1 MWVFVIVLSDKSA
14 AGAVGLR
21 SESRVKFSGVQQ
33 QLSESSLAS
42 TPPVA
47 ATAAAAA
54 AALHYELDEQSEQH
68 AVSPPKHITFDGDDD
83 ENDDSEYNMT
93 ELSPT
98 HVQRYIWQTVSLFYS
113 VFNCCE
119 TMQHS

>member
-1 MWVFVIVLSDKSA
+1 MLVFVIVLSDKSA
-14 AGAVGLR
+14 AAAAGLR
-21 SESRVKFSGVQQ
+21 SVSRVKFSGVQQ

-42 TPPVA
+42 THPVS
-47 ATAAAAA
+47 ATAAA

-68 AVSPPKHITFDGDDD
+68 AVSPPKHITFDDDD

-98 HVQRYIWQTVSLFYS
+98 HVQRYI
-113 VFNCCE
+113 
-119 TMQHS
+119 